1 MICSIWASFIAI
13 TTSARQKT
21 MSWTTNKKTKQ
32 TDLSAIFGK
41 NPKKIKE
48 VVNPIKTVEP
58 TLNERVQVLEAA
70 LAEIAV
76 SNLGV

>member
-1 MICSIWASFIAI
+1 MENKKLKIEIPEL
-13 TTSARQKT
+13 KL
-21 MSWTTNKKTKQ
+21 NKKTKQ

-76 SNLGV
+76 SNLEV